1 MDKKSFETF
10 QKNQRMNKQI
20 LISENSSLKVALE
33 RMGKLGK
40 KCLIIANDG
49 KFVGTLSD
57 GDVRK
62 ALLSGKGID
71 SPVKGI
77 FNENAF
83 SVFEGEF
90 KKVDFKKV
98 FLEQKYGLIP
108 VLDKKNIV
116 RDIVEW
122 GDFFQPQSPSPKR
135 DMPVVIMAGGEGTR
149 LKPFTNI
156 LPKPL
161 IPLNDKTV
169 IEKILDSFADKGFY
183 NFFLTVNF
191 KGKLLK
197 AFFEELE
204 PDYSIN
210 FIEEKIPLGTA
221 GSLRMLKEELTSSFL
236 LTNCDVI
243 LDLDHGDLIDFHNKN
258 NCEITLIASAKKLT
272 IPYGACEIDEQGFL
286 SKIIEKPSLDYLIN
300 AGLYV
305 IEPSALN
312 EIPDGEFFHITDL
325 VEKVKSKGKKVGVFP
340 IEDGAW
346 IDIGQW
352 EEYRSALRKLS

>member
-1 MDKKSFETF
+1 MKK
-10 QKNQRMNKQI
+10 MNKKI
-20 LISENSSLKVALE
+20 LTLEDSSLGEALKKMSE
-33 RMGKLGK
+33 LGK
-40 KCLIIANDG
+40 KCLIIADEG

-57 GDVRK
+57 GDARK
-62 ALLSGKGID
+62 ALLLGRSID

-90 KKVDFKKV
+90 KKEDLKKV
-98 FLEQKYGLIP
+98 FLEQNYDLIP

-116 RDIVEW
+116 KDIFEW
-122 GDFFQPQSPSPKR
+122 GDLFQSQSSSPKR
-135 DMPVVIMAGGEGTR
+135 DMPVVIMAGGEGSR

-169 IEKILDSFADKGFY
+169 IEKIIDSFTDNGFH

-191 KGKLLK
+191 KGKILS

-204 PDYSIN
+204 PDYSIG
-210 FIEEKIPLGTA
+210 FVEEKTPLGTA
-221 GSLRMLKEELTSSFL
+221 GSLQLLKEELKSTFL

-272 IPYGACEIDEQGFL
+272 IPYGACEIDKQGFL
-286 SKIIEKPSLDYLIN
+286 SKIIEKPSLNYLIN

-305 IEPSALN
+305 LEPSVLK

-325 VEKVKSKGKKVGVFP
+325 IEKVKSKGKRVGVFP

-352 EEYRSALRKLS
+352 EEYRSALKRLS